1 MEINALAVL
10 IFGGLA
16 FFPAVAL
23 LDRQG
28 PRLGRLG
35 KGTAGRELR
44 RRHHSSKTLTG
55 A

>member
-1 MEINALAVL
+1 MEINALSLL

-23 LDRQG
+23 LDR
-28 PRLGRLG
+28 P
-35 KGTAGRELR
+35 
-44 RRHHSSKTLTG
+44 RRHHRHSSNPFNG

>member
-1 MEINALAVL
+1 MEINALSLL

-23 LDRQG
+23 LDRTG
-28 PRLGRLG
+28 
-35 KGTAGRELR
+35 R
-44 RRHHSSKTLTG
+44 RRRSHSNSFNG